1 MGSRNTKNP
10 PEIKSN
16 HTRKIAIHTV
26 DGSDILQHLGC
37 IKLMNT
43 GISTTS
49 TGAGFLP
56 STVLTKTSFQIQCIP
71 AAQEIDGDKQDD
83 SNEHFFK
90 THNVIETKL
99 LSGKQT

>member
-1 MGSRNTKNP
+1 MQKNKNP

-16 HTRKIAIHTV
+16 HTRKIEIHTV

-49 TGAGFLP
+49 TGAGCLP
-56 STVLTKTSFQIQCIP
+56 SIVLIKTSFQFRCIP
-71 AAQEIDGDKQDD
+71 AAQEIDGDK
-83 SNEHFFK
+83 
-90 THNVIETKL
+90 
-99 LSGKQT
+99 